1 MNKEKNER
9 QLALLFPNTR
19 ACFKRQSTMVETN
32 MVTIEKPCRSL
43 KKKFDFHRM
52 TSGII
57 EAFTKDGS
65 PDKPCET
72 VVLNFAV
79 QAHE

>member
-52 TSGII
+52 TSGIHRGI
-57 EAFTKDGS
+57 HKRWIPGQT
-65 PDKPCET
+65 
-72 VVLNFAV
+72 L
-79 QAHE
+79 